1 LNSAAWLTSILMI
14 CLSGTPIE
22 LMSQTASGTSD
33 DQDANL
39 KFVVYL
45 SRHGVRS
52 PTGKPAQYNAY
63 SSASWPSWNVP
74 PGNLTAHGFRLM
86 QLFGAY
92 DRIQLA
98 SQGLLSVQGCEDA
111 NRVLI
116 YSDSDQRTRETGRA
130 LELGLFPE
138 CSAPIVQGLP
148 EHTPDP
154 LFHPLAT
161 GTTALNSKLAV
172 AAIAGRIGGDPN
184 NLTTIYRTRLSE
196 LDTILAKCG
205 TQADSTEKRMS
216 ILEVPA
222 VLTAGKGD
230 HAVELRGPLNTAST
244 LTENLLLEYIQDMDN
259 ASVGWGCVDGSHLR
273 SLLELHA
280 AASDFTQRTPLI
292 AQLEA
297 SNLMDHIRR
306 AIQQAAG
313 GQAIPGAISRPTDRA
328 LFLVGHDTNLSNVAG
343 LLNLTWIADGRRDD
357 TPPGASLVFE
367 LWHSRQKNTD
377 FVRVFYTSQTLEQM
391 RSETTLT
398 PTNPPVRVPVFV
410 PGCSSEDFSCSLA
423 SFAQIIMHAI
433 APASILP
440 N

>member
-1 LNSAAWLTSILMI
+1 MPMELT
-14 CLSGTPIE
+14 
-22 LMSQTASGTSD
+22 SQTASATTD
-33 DQDANL
+33 DQNANL

-52 PTGKPAQYNAY
+52 PTGKPAQYNSY
-63 SSASWPSWNVP
+63 SAGLWPTWDVP

-86 QLFGAY
+86 QIFGAY
-92 DRIQLA
+92 DRLQLA
-98 SQGLLSVQGCEDA
+98 SEGLLSPRGCEDA
-111 NRVLI
+111 NRVVI
-116 YSDSDQRTRETGRA
+116 YADSDQRTRETGKA
-130 LELGLFPE
+130 LESGLFPR
-138 CSAPIVQGLP
+138 CSTPMVQGLP

-154 LFHPLAT
+154 LFHSLAA
-161 GTTALNSKLAV
+161 GTTAAHSQLAV

-184 NLTTIYRTRLSE
+184 NLTTIHHARLSD
-196 LDTILAKCG
+196 LDAILAKCG
-205 TQADSTEKRMS
+205 AQGDSTQKRSS

-230 HAVELRGPLNTAST
+230 HPVELRGPLNTAST
-244 LTENLLLEYIQDMDN
+244 LTENLLLEYAQGMDN
-259 ASVGWGCVDGSHLR
+259 ASVGWGCVDGDHLR
-273 SLLELHA
+273 SLIELHT

-297 SNLMDHIRR
+297 SNLLDHIRR

-313 GQAIPGAISRPTDRA
+313 GGAIPGAISSPTDRA
-328 LFLVGHDTNLSNVAG
+328 LFLVGHDTNLSNIAG

-367 LWHSRQKNTD
+367 LWHSRGKNAD

-391 RSETTLT
+391 RSETALT
-398 PTNPPVRVPVFV
+398 PMNPPVRVPLFV
-410 PGCSSEDFSCSLA
+410 PGCSGEDLSCSLP
-423 SFAQIIMHAI
+423 SFIQTVSHAI
-433 APASILP
+433 DPTGVSP